1 MSEITRD
8 YAEFFLDNQEQLFDF
23 PVAEDVE
30 EAMDFLEECM
40 AQVFETVDEI
50 KEYWDECGM
59 SISGMTD
66 EEILDSLEVFK
77 LPDGKFLVVES

>member
-1 MSEITRD
+1 MSEITRE

-23 PVAEDVE
+23 PVAENVE
-30 EAMDFLEECM
+30 EALEFLEDCM
-40 AQVFETVDEI
+40 AQVFDTVEDI
-50 KEYWDECGM
+50 KEYWDESGM
-59 SISGMTD
+59 SISGMTN